1 MMKGMPIQIRRRVL
15 FLLLVHSPKSR
26 QKPLY
31 EAAWNDTHVPDP
43 IDTSVTDLEETVAQL
58 QADNKELMSRIV
70 ATEGSIPAIGNGGS
84 DEEKETATSSSSP
97 IMAAFELATMD
108 SVTNSI
114 MTVVVIIGLVVN

>member
-1 MMKGMPIQIRRRVL
+1 MDLTPATCSME
-15 FLLLVHSPKSR
+15 
-26 QKPLY
+26 Y
-31 EAAWNDTHVPDP
+31 EAAWNATHVPDP

-97 IMAAFELATMD
+97 IIA
-108 SVTNSI
+108 
-114 MTVVVIIGLVVN
+114 

>member
-1 MMKGMPIQIRRRVL
+1 MKGMPIQIRRRVL
-15 FLLLVHSPKSR
+15 FLLLVHPPKSR

-70 ATEGSIPAIGNGGS
+70 AIEESLTANGSGS
-84 DEEKETATSSSSP
+84 GDDGEAAATSSSSP
-97 IMAAFELATMD
+97 FIASYEHDTM
-108 SVTNSI
+108 NSMMKSY
-114 MTVVVIIGLVVN
+114 MTVAVIIGLVLLL